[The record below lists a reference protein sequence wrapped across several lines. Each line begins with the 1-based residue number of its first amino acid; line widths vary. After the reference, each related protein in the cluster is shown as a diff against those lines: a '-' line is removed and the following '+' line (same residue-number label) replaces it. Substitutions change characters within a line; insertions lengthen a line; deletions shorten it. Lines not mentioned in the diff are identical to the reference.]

1 MQPPD
6 NRKKGGWDKDALV
19 RVRVNLPRREYEELE
34 ALARVEGISVTDAI
48 LRAIKMDV
56 YFTHKTHEGC
66 TLLYED
72 RNGQMFR
79 VKR

>member
-6 NRKKGGWDKDALV
+6 NMKKGGWDKDDLV
-19 RVRVNLPRREYEELE
+19 RVRVNLPRSEYEELE
-34 ALARVEGISVTDAI
+34 ALARIEGISVTDAI
-48 LRAIKMDV
+48 RRAIKMDV
-56 YFTHKTHEGC
+56 YFTHKAQEGC
-66 TLLYED
+66 TLLFED

>member
-1 MQPPD
+1 MKPPT
-6 NRKKGGWDKDALV
+6 KKGNWEKDALV
-19 RVRVNLPRREYEELE
+19 RVRVNLPRTEYEELE
-34 ALARVEGISVTDAI
+34 ALARFEGMSVTDAI
-48 LRAIKMDV
+48 RRAIATDV
-56 YFTHKTHEGC
+56 FLTHKKQEGC